1 MIASLTVRVRMSARV
16 VTTNGYRTWFQPFM
30 NWRVRRG
37 AIAGP
42 SMGMVRSAMQLDHCV
57 DLTAFG
63 QIVQIVQ
70 LARRARV
77 GSVRDPAAIDHQ
89 GVAVEVIR
97 FG

>member
-1 MIASLTVRVRMSARV
+1 
-16 VTTNGYRTWFQPFM
+16 
-30 NWRVRRG
+30 
-37 AIAGP
+37 
-42 SMGMVRSAMQLDHCV
+42 MGMVRSAMQLDHCV

-63 QIVQIVQ
+63 QIVQIVL